1 MRFAIQRNDFAE
13 IFFLVFMKF
22 VNQFLIHNRSFKIFT
37 EYCLRNEI
45 AKTFYLF
52 AEMSFY
58 LMLNKNTLVVL
69 VPSVRAVCYADLLFH
84 AMSVYTSVRV

>member
-1 MRFAIQRNDFAE
+1 
-13 IFFLVFMKF
+13 MKL

-58 LMLNKNTLVVL
+58 LMLNQKTLVVL
-69 VPSVRAVCYADLLFH
+69 VPPDLLFH
-84 AMSVYTSVRV
+84 AMLVYTSVGV